1 VTLPDSLP
9 QRIFLLA
16 CDPAKGRVA
25 GGNLGAMLRAGA
37 LCDLHRGGHL
47 TDAGGRVAVQNRR
60 PGHDAVLDALLD
72 EITGSRPRKWKAW
85 IGRRQGPTV
94 KAVRQQLADGGWVRL
109 QPHRILGL
117 FPTTKVT
124 VRDPRVRTELLGR
137 VDRALHRPLSR
148 VDPADV
154 ALVAFVAAGELKLVL
169 DRAARRTH
177 KRRIQEV
184 MELSAPVGPALRRSI
199 QEAAAA
205 SAAG

>member
-1 VTLPDSLP
+1 MTLPDSLA

-25 GGNLGAMLRAGA
+25 GGNLCAMLRAAA
-37 LCDLHRGGHL
+37 LSDLHRGGHL
-47 TDAGGRVAVQNRR
+47 TDERGRVAIADRR
-60 PGHDAVLDALLD
+60 PGHDPVLDALLD
-72 EITGSRPRKWKAW
+72 EITGSRPRRWKAW

-137 VDRALHRPLSR
+137 VNRALTNPINRI
-148 VDPADV
+148 DTADV

-177 KRRIQEV
+177 KRRIRELI
-184 MELSAPVGPALRRSI
+184 ELSGPAGPALRRSV
-199 QEAAAA
+199 QDAAAA